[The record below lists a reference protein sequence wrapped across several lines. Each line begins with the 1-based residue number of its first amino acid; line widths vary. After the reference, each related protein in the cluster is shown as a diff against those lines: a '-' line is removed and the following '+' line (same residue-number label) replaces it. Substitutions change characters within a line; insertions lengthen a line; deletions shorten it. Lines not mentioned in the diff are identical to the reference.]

1 MEDREEDDRIE
12 TALDKHL
19 QKERPKM
26 GDIPIDRMVLRSH
39 TRTMTENEHKAG
51 MGQEEKAFNAVPS
64 DRDFQ
69 EYMPAKLPFYYPNRT
84 VEEHEYPYEI
94 FTHQSYCILVN
105 ANRMSVRRAL
115 EQQDEHKREASRAAI
130 KAEIKQLMDVK
141 AFQPVRSSGLS
152 EQTRKKII
160 PSHMFL
166 KEKLLANGEF
176 DKMKARLVAGGNY
189 VDPRSVGET
198 NAPTVN
204 PFTVFFML
212 NVAAEYA
219 LDLLTA
225 DIKGAYLIPDIVE
238 GTSPDVH
245 VWIEK
250 SLSEM
255 FMEMYP
261 NLKEYVCDNGKL
273 IFKLQKYLYGLP
285 QAAFHFHQHLSDRM
299 KELGFTQLTSDRC

>member
-1 MEDREEDDRIE
+1 
-12 TALDKHL
+12 
-19 QKERPKM
+19 
-26 GDIPIDRMVLRSH
+26 
-39 TRTMTENEHKAG
+39 
-51 MGQEEKAFNAVPS
+51 
-64 DRDFQ
+64 
-69 EYMPAKLPFYYPNRT
+69 
-84 VEEHEYPYEI
+84 
-94 FTHQSYCILVN
+94 
-105 ANRMSVRRAL
+105 MSVRRAL
-115 EQQDEHKREASRAAI
+115 EQQDEHKRVASRVAI

-141 AFQPVRSSGLS
+141 AFQPVHSGKMN
-152 EQTRKKII
+152 EQTKRKVI

-225 DIKGAYLIPDIVE
+225 DIKGASLIPDIVE

-255 FMEMYP
+255 FVEMYP

-273 IFKLQKYLYGLP
+273 IFKDQTTNWGMGE
-285 QAAFHFHQHLSDRM
+285 QSNSSGAAYTDLDNDGDLDLVVNNINSPAFIYQNEANT
-299 KELGFTQLTSDRC
+299 KLGNQFLKLKLNGENENKMGIAPFALVSVTKRIRLWR